1 MKTAAVTIVEGDG
14 PTPTLALGDTKSGA
28 PRAMPKMKERNLNLV
43 VSESS
48 RLRTL
53 CGKHCCVN
61 CVLL

>member
-48 RLRTL
+48 RL
-53 CGKHCCVN
+53 
-61 CVLL
+61 